1 LLSLKIEGPNTAR
14 NVVNH
19 FELSSATSCHPAR
32 KQYFKPQYQGTA
44 FFHNHMYL
52 EKESYLQMI
61 AQLGH
66 DLDFNLVKT

>member
-1 LLSLKIEGPNTAR
+1 MLSLKIDSPYTVR
-14 NVVNH
+14 NVVNL

-44 FFHNHMYL
+44 FFHNHMCL

-61 AQLGH
+61 AQPGQ